1 MTEHLILSIIQN
13 MMDINVDW
21 LQWSK
26 KFLMKKRKNENKI
39 IPNKE
44 FAEEVRKSFIRK
56 FEKRKVYSS
65 RIDNI

>member
-1 MTEHLILSIIQN
+1 
-13 MMDINVDW
+13 MDINVDW
-21 LQWSK
+21 LKWSK

-65 RIDNI
+65 LIDNI

>member
-1 MTEHLILSIIQN
+1 ML
-13 MMDINVDW
+13 DINVDW